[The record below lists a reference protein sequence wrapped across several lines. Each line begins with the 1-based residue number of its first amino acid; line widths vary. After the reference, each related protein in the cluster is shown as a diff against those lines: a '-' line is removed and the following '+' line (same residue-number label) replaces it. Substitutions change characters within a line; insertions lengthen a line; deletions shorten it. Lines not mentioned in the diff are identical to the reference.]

1 LDLVELSAYRVL
13 RKTPC
18 LSITGQTLRLD
29 RSGVMNV
36 SERLMA
42 VALASTLA
50 AKLGRIN
57 DLSGSVSI
65 VSNNGDER
73 NAREGSKLRTGDTVE
88 TGSEIERLSAARVP
102 GVRQRHGEP

>member
-1 LDLVELSAYRVL
+1 
-13 RKTPC
+13 
-18 LSITGQTLRLD
+18 
-29 RSGVMNV
+29 MNV

-42 VALASTLA
+42 VALASTLALASTAALA

-65 VSNNGDER
+65 VSHNGDER